1 MHLNPNKLQIMDT
14 PFIYDTYVTGKN
26 FIGRKTECN
35 MLGNLLDKHENVV
48 IYEPPK
54 AGKKSLIQQ
63 TLFNMRISGRQF
75 TICQVN
81 LFNIRSKELF
91 LTRFGSAVIRACYST
106 PAEYADVA
114 GRLLAG
120 SHFVF
125 DKERFARSDEVV
137 SLNWELDRN
146 DMHTMLSLPARIA
159 EEKDSRMFVI
169 IEEFQNLMMDDG
181 YSTLFEV
188 LKEVLEANRGMQGQ
202 GCSFILTGSRVNA
215 MKYIFEN
222 YKYFHRLVE
231 HLPLL
236 NVDQRDIIDH
246 IMKGFQ
252 LSGKVI
258 EQDLI
263 LGAYKLFRGNLWYLN
278 NFVAICDSLTK
289 GYINEGILM
298 EALRMMLSSHEPR
311 FMRIMYSLTEHQV
324 SLLRAIIDGV
334 VKFSATDVIEKY
346 SLNSSANVRRVKDAL
361 CKKEIVTFN
370 DREEPVILDPL
381 FEYWLGRHYF
391 EIPGI

>member
-1 MHLNPNKLQIMDT
+1 M
-14 PFIYDTYVTGKN
+14 
-26 FIGRKTECN
+26 
-35 MLGNLLDKHENVV
+35 
-48 IYEPPK
+48 
-54 AGKKSLIQQ
+54 
-63 TLFNMRISGRQF
+63 
-75 TICQVN
+75 
-81 LFNIRSKELF
+81 
-91 LTRFGSAVIRACYST
+91 
-106 PAEYADVA
+106 A

>member
-1 MHLNPNKLQIMDT
+1 
-14 PFIYDTYVTGKN
+14 
-26 FIGRKTECN
+26 
-35 MLGNLLDKHENVV
+35 
-48 IYEPPK
+48 
-54 AGKKSLIQQ
+54 
-63 TLFNMRISGRQF
+63 
-75 TICQVN
+75 
-81 LFNIRSKELF
+81 
-91 LTRFGSAVIRACYST
+91 
-106 PAEYADVA
+106 
-114 GRLLAG
+114 
-120 SHFVF
+120 
-125 DKERFARSDEVV
+125 
-137 SLNWELDRN
+137 
-146 DMHTMLSLPARIA
+146 
-159 EEKDSRMFVI
+159 
-169 IEEFQNLMMDDG
+169 
-181 YSTLFEV
+181 
-188 LKEVLEANRGMQGQ
+188 
-202 GCSFILTGSRVNA
+202 

-381 FEYWLGRHYF
+381 FEYWLGKHYF